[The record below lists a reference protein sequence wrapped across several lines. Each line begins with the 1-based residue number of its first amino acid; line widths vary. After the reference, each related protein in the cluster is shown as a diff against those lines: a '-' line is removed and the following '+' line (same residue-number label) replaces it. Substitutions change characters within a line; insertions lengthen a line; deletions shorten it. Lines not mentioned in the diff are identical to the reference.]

1 MSAARVGVPTITAA
15 AAMPIPIFFIPP
27 LKKWRQMITVAKIPL
42 YRRCA
47 TVNRKKIRTER
58 LRMSV
63 LGHKRTLPRAKLVLL
78 LGGEVRCSCL
88 WQLGHIFEF
97 VLAKGEYGT
106 SGHQR

>member
-1 MSAARVGVPTITAA
+1 
-15 AAMPIPIFFIPP
+15 
-27 LKKWRQMITVAKIPL
+27 
-42 YRRCA
+42 
-47 TVNRKKIRTER
+47 
-58 LRMSV
+58 MSV

-97 VLAKGEYGT
+97 VLAKAEYGT